1 MPRTDATI
9 VMAREAAERAAWA
22 DAYAGFHEV
31 DAATLTGTDL
41 EAFADAAWWGSKLA
55 ESLELRQR
63 AYSAHVSEGEE
74 LAAAACAARV
84 SVEHF
89 LRNEPAVG
97 MGFLKRTERHM
108 EGRSDCVEL
117 GYLAMLHASIARFSG
132 DAAATI
138 DLAAQAIVIGQRF
151 GDPNLVGMSIHL
163 EGLALIDEGRIGD
176 GVALLDEA
184 MALVIAGELDP
195 FFTGILYCAVIS
207 ACLELSD
214 LGRAAEWSDASRP
227 WYEGLPPDSP
237 FPGMCRVNRA
247 EVANLRGA
255 WPEAEAEA
263 RGAVAQLLEV
273 DPGYAALAFFQL
285 GEILR
290 RSGDLAGAEQAFERA
305 LELGVD
311 PQPGLALLRLSQ
323 GKPDAALTALRLTLT
338 AEHQPA
344 RRARLLAALAEV
356 AVEAGA
362 VDDARTAIDELT
374 GLTDDE
380 IPVFAA
386 MIAGANGR
394 VQLAEG
400 DVPAALTSLRSATA
414 IWQDLGLP
422 YETART
428 RVVFGRALRGA
439 GDEDGAR
446 VAFGSARATFEEL
459 GGASDAAEAAAL
471 AAGPMQLPAG
481 LTAREAEVLRL
492 VAEGK
497 TNRDIAVELVI
508 SEHTVA
514 RHLQNMFT
522 KLGVSTRAAATAF
535 AYSHD
540 LA

>member
-1 MPRTDATI
+1 MPGADATI
-9 VMAREAAERAAWA
+9 VTARDAVARAAWA
-22 DAYAGFHEV
+22 DAYAGFHQV
-31 DAATLTGTDL
+31 DVESLRGSDL
-41 EAFADAAWWGSKLA
+41 EAFADAAWWGSNLA

-63 AYSAHVSEGEE
+63 AYSAYVSEGEE

-89 LRNEPAVG
+89 LRNEPAIG

-108 EGRSDCVEL
+108 QGRSDCVEL
-117 GYLAMLHASIARFSG
+117 GYLAMLHAAIAGFSG
-132 DAAATI
+132 DADVAIEQAE
-138 DLAAQAIVIGQRF
+138 QAIEIGQRF
-151 GDPNLVGMSIHL
+151 GDPNVVGMSIHL
-163 EGLALIDEGRIGD
+163 EGLAMIDEGRIGD

-195 FFTGILYCAVIS
+195 YFTGIVYCSVIS

-214 LGRAAEWSDASRP
+214 LGRAAEWSDASRT
-227 WYEGLPPDSP
+227 WYERLPPDSP
-237 FPGMCRVNRA
+237 FPGMCRVNLA
-247 EVANLRGA
+247 EVASLRGA
-255 WPEAEAEA
+255 WLEAEAEA

-273 DPGYAALAFFQL
+273 DPTYAALAFFQL

-290 RSGDLAGAEQAFERA
+290 RSGDLVGAEQAFVRA

-323 GKPDAALTALRLTLT
+323 GKPDTALTALRLTLT
-338 AEHQPA
+338 AERQPA

-362 VDDARTAIDELT
+362 VDEARTAIDELT
-374 GLTDDE
+374 GLTDDD

-386 MIAGANGR
+386 MIAGATGR

-400 DVPAALTSLRSATA
+400 DITGALASLRRATT
-414 IWQDLGLP
+414 IWQDLRLP

-428 RVVFGRALRGA
+428 RVVFGRALRAA

-446 VAFGSARATFEEL
+446 GAFQAARATFEEL
-459 GGASDAAEAAAL
+459 GAASDAAEAGAL
-471 AAGPMQLPAG
+471 AAGPSQLPAG

-492 VAEGK
+492 VASGK

-514 RHLQNMFT
+514 RHLQNMFA

>member
-1 MPRTDATI
+1 MPGTNATI
-9 VMAREAAERAAWA
+9 VTARDAAARAAWA
-22 DAYAGFHEV
+22 DAYAGFHQADVE
-31 DAATLTGTDL
+31 ALRGSDL
-41 EAFADAAWWGSKLA
+41 EAFADAAWWGSKLT

-63 AYSAHVSEGEE
+63 AYSAYVSEGDE

-89 LRNEPAVG
+89 LRNEPAIG

-117 GYLAMLHASIARFSG
+117 GYLAMLQASIAGFSG

-138 DLAAQAIVIGQRF
+138 DLAAQAIEIGQRF

-163 EGLALIDEGRIGD
+163 EGLARIDQGRIDD

-184 MALVIAGELDP
+184 MALVVAGELDP
-195 FFTGILYCAVIS
+195 FFTGIVYCSVIS
-207 ACLELSD
+207 ACLELND
-214 LGRAAEWSDASRP
+214 LGRAAEWSNASRP
-227 WYEGLPPDSP
+227 WYEALPPDSP

-255 WPEAEAEA
+255 WHEAEVEA

-273 DPGYAALAFFQL
+273 DPSFAAPAFFQL

-290 RSGDLAGAEQAFERA
+290 RSGDLAGAEQAFVRA

-323 GKPDAALTALRLTLT
+323 GKPDTALTALRLTLT

-356 AVEAGA
+356 GVAAGA
-362 VDDARTAIDELT
+362 LDEARAAIEEL
-374 GLTDDE
+374 GAITDDDV
-380 IPVFAA
+380 PVFAA
-386 MIAGANGR
+386 MVAGSNGR
-394 VQLAEG
+394 VRLADG
-400 DVPAALTSLRSATA
+400 DISDALTSLRRAAT
-414 IWQDLGLP
+414 IWQDLRLP

-428 RVVFGRALRGA
+428 RVVFGRALRAA

-446 VAFGSARATFEEL
+446 VAFQSARTAFEEL
-459 GGASDAAEAAAL
+459 GAGPDAAEAGAL
-471 AAGPMQLPAG
+471 AAGPAQLPAG

-492 VAEGK
+492 VAAGK

-514 RHLQNMFT
+514 RHLQNMFA
-522 KLGVSTRAAATAF
+522 KLGVSTRAGATAF
-535 AYSHD
+535 AYSHG

>member
-1 MPRTDATI
+1 MPGTDATI
-9 VMAREAAERAAWA
+9 VMAREAASCAAWA

-31 DAATLTGTDL
+31 DSESLTGPDL

-63 AYSAHVSEGEE
+63 AYTAYENEGED
-74 LAAAACAARV
+74 LAAAACAARL

-89 LRNEPAVG
+89 LRGEPAIG
-97 MGFLKRTERHM
+97 TGFLKRTERHM
-108 EGRSDCVEL
+108 EGQSNCVEL
-117 GYLAMLHASIARFSG
+117 GYLAMLHAAIAGFSG
-132 DAAATI
+132 DADVAIEQAE
-138 DLAAQAIVIGQRF
+138 QAIEIGRRF
-151 GDPNLVGMSIHL
+151 GDPNVVGMSIHL
-163 EGLALIDEGRIGD
+163 EGLAMIDEGRIGD

-184 MALVIAGELDP
+184 MALVIAGVLDP
-195 FFTGILYCAVIS
+195 YFTGIVYCSVIS

-214 LGRAAEWSDASRP
+214 LGRAAEWSDASRT
-227 WYEGLPPDSP
+227 WYQRLPPDSP
-237 FPGMCRVNRA
+237 FPGMCRVNLA
-247 EVANLRGA
+247 EVASLRGA
-255 WPEAEAEA
+255 WLEAEAEA

-273 DPGYAALAFFQL
+273 DPTFAAQAFFQL

-290 RSGDLAGAEQAFERA
+290 RSGDLVGAEQAFVRA

-323 GKPDAALTALRLTLT
+323 GKPDTALTALRLTLT
-338 AEHQPA
+338 AERQPA

-362 VDDARTAIDELT
+362 VDEARIAIDELT
-374 GLTDDE
+374 GLTDDD

-386 MIAGANGR
+386 MIAGATGR

-400 DVPAALTSLRSATA
+400 DITGALASLRRATA
-414 IWQDLGLP
+414 IWQDLRLP

-428 RVVFGRALRGA
+428 RVVFGRALRAA
-439 GDEDGAR
+439 GDEDGAGG
-446 VAFGSARATFEEL
+446 AFQAARATFEEL
-459 GGASDAAEAAAL
+459 GAASDAAEAGAL
-471 AAGPMQLPAG
+471 AVGPSQLPAG

-492 VAEGK
+492 VASGK

-514 RHLQNMFT
+514 RHLQNMFA

>member
-1 MPRTDATI
+1 MPGTDATI
-9 VMAREAAERAAWA
+9 DIARDAAAHAAWA

-31 DAATLTGTDL
+31 DLDSLRGSDL
-41 EAFADAAWWGSKLA
+41 EAFADAAWWGSKLT

-63 AYSAHVSEGEE
+63 AYSAYVSEGEE

-89 LRNEPAVG
+89 LRNEPAIG

-117 GYLAMLHASIARFSG
+117 GYLAMLHASIAGFSG

-138 DLAAQAIVIGQRF
+138 DLAAQAIEIGQRF
-151 GDPNLVGMSIHL
+151 GDPNLVGMSIHI
-163 EGLALIDEGRIGD
+163 EGLALINRGRIDD

-195 FFTGILYCAVIS
+195 FFTGIVYCAVIS
-207 ACLELSD
+207 ACLELND

-227 WYEGLPPDSP
+227 WYESLPPDSP

-247 EVANLRGA
+247 EVASLRGA
-255 WPEAEAEA
+255 WEEAEVEA

-273 DPGYAALAFFQL
+273 DPSFAAQAFFQL

-290 RSGDLAGAEQAFERA
+290 RSGDLAGAEQAFLRA
-305 LELGVD
+305 LEMGVD
-311 PQPGLALLRLSQ
+311 PQPGLALLRFSQ
-323 GKPDAALTALRLTLT
+323 GKTDTALTALRLTLT

-356 AVEAGA
+356 AVAA
-362 VDDARTAIDELT
+362 DAIDDARAAIEDLGEIT
-374 GLTDDE
+374 GDDV
-380 IPVFAA
+380 PVFAA
-386 MIAGANGR
+386 MVAGATGR

-400 DVPAALTSLRSATA
+400 EISHALTSLRRAVT
-414 IWQDLGLP
+414 IWQHLRLP
-422 YETART
+422 YETARM
-428 RVVFGRALRGA
+428 RVVFGRALRAA

-446 VAFGSARATFEEL
+446 VAFRSARSAFEKL
-459 GGASDAAEAAAL
+459 GAGPDAAEAETL
-471 AAGPMQLPAG
+471 AAGPTRLPAG

-492 VAEGK
+492 VAAGK

-514 RHLQNMFT
+514 RHLQNMFA

-535 AYSHD
+535 AYSHG

>member
-1 MPRTDATI
+1 MPGTNATI
-9 VMAREAAERAAWA
+9 VTARDAAARAAWA
-22 DAYAGFHEV
+22 DAYAGFHQADVES
-31 DAATLTGTDL
+31 LRGSDL

-63 AYSAHVSEGEE
+63 AYSAYVSEGDE

-89 LRNEPAVG
+89 LRNEPAIG

-117 GYLAMLHASIARFSG
+117 GYLAMLQASIAGFSG

-138 DLAAQAIVIGQRF
+138 DLAAQAIEIGQRF

-163 EGLALIDEGRIGD
+163 EGLALIDQGRIDD

-184 MALVIAGELDP
+184 MALVVAGELDP
-195 FFTGILYCAVIS
+195 FFTGIVYCSVIS
-207 ACLELSD
+207 ACLELND

-227 WYEGLPPDSP
+227 WYEALPPGSP

-247 EVANLRGA
+247 EVASLRGA
-255 WPEAEAEA
+255 WHEAEAEA

-273 DPGYAALAFFQL
+273 DPSFAAPAFFQL

-290 RSGDLAGAEQAFERA
+290 RSGDLAGAEQAFMRA

-323 GKPDAALTALRLTLT
+323 GKPDTALTALRLTLT

-344 RRARLLAALAEV
+344 RRARLLAALAEAAV
-356 AVEAGA
+356 AAE
-362 VDDARTAIDELT
+362 AIDEARAAIEEL
-374 GLTDDE
+374 GEITDDDV
-380 IPVFAA
+380 PVFAA
-386 MIAGANGR
+386 MAAGSTGR

-400 DVPAALTSLRSATA
+400 DIPVALTSLRRAVT
-414 IWQDLGLP
+414 IWQDLRLP

-428 RVVFGRALRGA
+428 RVVFGRALRAA

-446 VAFGSARATFEEL
+446 VAFQAARTAFEEL
-459 GGASDAAEAAAL
+459 GAGPDAAEAGAL
-471 AAGPMQLPAG
+471 AAGPTQLPAG

-492 VAEGK
+492 VAAGK

-514 RHLQNMFT
+514 RHLQNMFA
-522 KLGVSTRAAATAF
+522 KLGVSTRAGATAF